1 MKNYSYENIYIG
13 LYLLYNK
20 RFKKWSLTW
29 RLKKYK
35 ILWISH
41 IQIWVLPVTS
51 VHIFE
56 DTNKRIFTLILVYV
70 CCFSFDGVAKVW
82 RQQEE
87 YKERQLII
95 PFSVLLLFLVYN
107 LTKYFIYI
115 ILTYWFRVLS
125 LLWAWIFTRAS
136 TII

>member
-13 LYLLYNK
+13 LHLLYNR

-115 ILTYWFRVLS
+115 ILMYWFRVLS